1 MKKVESQVSSYINK
15 LGIVL
20 NEVEKANIE
29 VTDFGLGNI
38 YEEGLQLIVYI
49 NNERYCAKELV
60 MLPNQTCPEHRHPRR
75 VNGEDGKQETFRCR
89 SGMVY
94 LYVEG
99 KGRISTTLPAKH
111 AEYYTAQREII
122 LYPGDQYTIPTDTN
136 HWFKA
141 GPEGAI
147 ISEFSS
153 NSDDSSDIFTNPNIV
168 R

>member
-1 MKKVESQVSSYINK
+1 M
-15 LGIVL
+15 
-20 NEVEKANIE
+20 
-29 VTDFGLGNI
+29 
-38 YEEGLQLIVYI
+38 
-49 NNERYCAKELV
+49 
-60 MLPNQTCPEHRHPRR
+60 EHRRSHPA
-75 VNGEDGKQETFRCR
+75 R

-122 LYPGDQYTIPTDTN
+122 LYPGEQYTIPTDTN